1 MRRHRRKLRLLAAA
15 VLTFSLSGCAW
26 FWGGH
31 GWGDHHSSTPLVSFL
46 YANGQVPQVTPQVEL
61 HLPIRV
67 GVSFLPEAE
76 GRLNGGATEVDR
88 DKVLNAI
95 RDRFKSLGY
104 VREIVVV
111 PSYYLH
117 YGNGDGLAQI
127 QQLSQL
133 YQFDLFALVSYDQ
146 LLDQTQNHASFFYL
160 TIVGA
165 FVVPGDRN
173 ETHTLLDLAVIDPR
187 SRALVLRA
195 GGTSSLGNTV
205 AAVSVE
211 SNSITQRTRG
221 FELATANLLDN
232 FQTEL
237 TAFEARVKEGT
248 APIRVVRGGAPAAGG
263 HGGGGALDPALLATL
278 LGCLGIA
285 QLARRR
291 VRPGVRAS
299 RGTRSSASARS
310 SVRD

>member
-1 MRRHRRKLRLLAAA
+1 MRRKKLRLLAALA
-15 VLTFSLSGCAW
+15 LSFTLSGCA

-31 GWGDHHSSTPLVSFL
+31 GWGDHHASTPLVSFL
-46 YANGQVPQVTPQVEL
+46 YGDGQVPPVVPQVEL
-61 HLPIRV
+61 RLPIRV

-76 GRLNGGATEVDR
+76 GHLYGGATAVDR

-104 VREIVVV
+104 VREIVIV

-117 YGNGDGLAQI
+117 AGTDGLAQI
-127 QQLSQL
+127 EQVSQL

-146 LLDQTQNHASFFYL
+146 LLDQTQNRASLLYL

-165 FVVPGDRN
+165 YFVPGDRN
-173 ETHTLLDLAVIDPR
+173 QTHTLLDLAVIDPR
-187 SRALVLRA
+187 SRSLVLRA
-195 GGTSSLGNTV
+195 GGTSSLKSTV

-211 SNSITQRTRG
+211 SNSISQRRQG

-248 APIRVVRGGAPAAGG
+248 APIRVVRGGDPAGAG
-263 HGGGGALDPALLATL
+263 HGGGGALDPLMLASM

-285 QLARRR
+285 IYVRRR
-291 VRPGVRAS
+291 PRRATSGVPGS
-299 RGTRSSASARS
+299 PGS
-310 SVRD
+310 